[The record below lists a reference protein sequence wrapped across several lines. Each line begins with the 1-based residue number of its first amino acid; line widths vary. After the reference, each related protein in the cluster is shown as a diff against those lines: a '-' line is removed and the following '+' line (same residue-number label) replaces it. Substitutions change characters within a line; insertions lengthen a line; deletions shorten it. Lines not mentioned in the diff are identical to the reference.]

1 MNRAKPYISGAQPL
15 SFLTPAKKSLVAVA
29 MVLPMALVACGSD
42 DEANKAQSG
51 DKKTSAAP
59 STKSKASESADKSLR
74 QARTLRLAMRRMQI
88 RKRRTR
94 TPLLLQRLW

>member
-1 MNRAKPYISGAQPL
+1 M

-42 DEANKAQSG
+42 DESNNAQSG

-59 STKSKASESADKSLR
+59 SAKSKSSESADKS
-74 QARTLRLAMRRMQI
+74 AASSKDAKASDEKDANEMNAKKPPT
-88 RKRRTR
+88 
-94 TPLLLQRLW
+94 